1 VREEWVCEGVAARH
15 RLHPRGQR
23 PCSPFVLMPPSP
35 VISTKPRYQEGSLP
49 RGLAN
54 KTPRAT
60 HTSDLPDTQRETLQP
75 LISPPRSGSDGRL
88 PDLRAPLQAMV
99 SVTPNGCTG
108 CILPGDP
115 RCGEAASNTAPR
127 KARKTGRGSDEAANP
142 GRVLFL
148 VY

>member
-1 VREEWVCEGVAARH
+1 
-15 RLHPRGQR
+15 
-23 PCSPFVLMPPSP
+23 MPPSAGHHP
-35 VISTKPRYQEGSLP
+35 GR
-49 RGLAN
+49 RAN

-75 LISPPRSGSDGRL
+75 LISPPRSGGDGRL
-88 PDLRAPLQAMV
+88 PDLRDALQAMG

-108 CILPGDP
+108 CTLPGDP